1 MPEITVVA
9 GARPNFMKVAP
20 LLRALRG
27 TPLVARLVHTGQH
40 YDAAMSDVFFQQR
53 GIPEPDVYLG
63 VGSGRHGQQT
73 ARILESFES
82 YLVDAPQAQRGVAVV
97 GDVNSTVAC
106 SLAAAKLGIPVAHV
120 EAGLRSFDRA
130 MPEEINRV
138 VTDAI
143 ADLLFVSEPAG
154 EENLRRE
161 GVPEHKIKYV
171 GNVMI
176 DTLVDQLPAADRLDI
191 NAMFGLDPGSYAL
204 VTLHRPSN
212 VDDPQRLSALIDFL
226 MCASQSLHVIF
237 PVHPRTR
244 ERLCSSG
251 LTGKMDGRVVLSDP
265 LGYIENLAL
274 MKGAKLVLTD
284 SGGMQEETSFLGI
297 PCLTLRNS
305 TERPVTV
312 SHGTNTIIGDD
323 LSRAYRAFSEVLAGS
338 YRRGQ
343 AIPGWDGRASERI
356 AAALCDAWLN

>member
-1 MPEITVVA
+1 MPEVTVVA

-27 TPLVARLVHTGQH
+27 TDLVPRLVHTGQH
-40 YDAAMSDVFFQQR
+40 YDAAMSDIFFQQL
-53 GIPEPDVYLG
+53 GIPEPDVHLG
-63 VGSGRHGQQT
+63 IGSGTHGQQT

-82 YLVDAPQAQRGVAVV
+82 YLANAPRPQRGVVVV
-97 GDVNSTVAC
+97 GDVNSTMAC
-106 SLAAAKLGIPVAHV
+106 ALAAAKLGVGVAHV
-120 EAGLRSFDRA
+120 EAGLRSFDRS
-130 MPEEINRV
+130 MPEEVNRV

-143 ADLLFVSEPAG
+143 ANLLFVSEPAG
-154 EENLRRE
+154 EANLRRE
-161 GVPEHKIKYV
+161 GVAEQKIHYA

-176 DTLVDQLPAADRLDI
+176 DTLVAQLPIADRLDI
-191 NAMFGLDPGSYAL
+191 GATFGLEPASYAL

-212 VDDPQRLSALIDFL
+212 VDDPRRLSALIEFL
-226 MCASQSLHVIF
+226 MYASKSVRVF
-237 PVHPRTR
+237 FVVHPRTR

-251 LTGKMDGRVVLSDP
+251 LTGKLEGRVRLSPP
-265 LGYIENLAL
+265 LGYLENLAL

-284 SGGMQEETSFLGI
+284 SGGMQEETSFLGV

-312 SHGTNTIIGDD
+312 SQGTNTIVGDD
-323 LSRAYRAFSEVLAGS
+323 LGRAYQAFDEVLAGS

-356 AAALCDAWLN
+356 AAVLTRAWAN

>member
-1 MPEITVVA
+1 
-9 GARPNFMKVAP
+9 MKVAP

-27 TPLVARLVHTGQH
+27 KPLVARLVHTGQH
-40 YDAAMSDVFFQQR
+40 YDAAMSDIFFQQL
-53 GIPEPDVYLG
+53 GIPEPDVHLG
-63 VGSGRHGQQT
+63 VGSGPHGQQT
-73 ARILESFES
+73 ARVLESFES
-82 YLVDAPQAQRGVAVV
+82 YLVNAPQAQRGVVVV

-120 EAGLRSFDRA
+120 EAGLRSFDRT

-161 GVPEHKIKYV
+161 GVPERKIKYV

-176 DTLVDQLPAADRLDI
+176 DTLVAQLSAAERLDI
-191 NAMFGLDPGSYAL
+191 NTMFGLDPGGYAL

-212 VDDPQRLSALIDFL
+212 VDNPEQLSALIDL
-226 MCASQSLHVIF
+226 LTYASKSVRVIF
-237 PVHPRTR
+237 PMHPRTR
-244 ERLCSSG
+244 ERLCLSG
-251 LTGKMDGRVVLSDP
+251 LIGKLDGRVMLSAP
-265 LGYIENLAL
+265 LGYVENLAL
-274 MKGAKLVLTD
+274 MKAAKLVLTD
-284 SGGMQEETSFLGI
+284 SGGMQEETTFLGV
-297 PCLTLRNS
+297 PCLTLRAS
-305 TERPVTV
+305 TERPITV
-312 SHGTNTIIGDD
+312 SHGTNTIIGGD
-323 LSRAYRAFSEVLAGS
+323 LGRAYRAFDEVLAGS

-356 AAALCDAWLN
+356 AAALCEAWLN

>member
-27 TPLVARLVHTGQH
+27 TPLVPRLVHTGQH
-40 YDAAMSDVFFQQR
+40 YDAAMSGIFFQQL
-53 GIPEPDVYLG
+53 GIAEPDVHLG
-63 VGSGRHGQQT
+63 VGSGTHGRQT

-82 YLVDAPQAQRGVAVV
+82 YLVNAQPAQRGIVVV

-106 SLAAAKLGIPVAHV
+106 SLAAAKLGVRVAHV
-120 EAGLRSFDRA
+120 EAGLRSFDRT

-154 EENLRRE
+154 ERNLRRE
-161 GVPEHKIKYV
+161 GVPAGKIHYV

-176 DTLVDQLPAADRLDI
+176 DTLVAQLPAADRVDI
-191 NAMFGLDPGSYAL
+191 KGVFGLEPDNYAL

-212 VDDPQRLSALIDFL
+212 VDDPEQLSALIDFL
-226 MCASQSLHVIF
+226 LYASESVRVF
-237 PVHPRTR
+237 FAVHPRTR
-244 ERLCSSG
+244 ERLRTSE
-251 LTGKMDGRVVLSDP
+251 LAGKLDGRVVLSPP

-274 MKGAKLVLTD
+274 MKRAKVVLTD
-284 SGGMQEETSFLGI
+284 SGGMQEETTFLGV
-297 PCLTLRNS
+297 PCLTLRTS
-305 TERPVTV
+305 TERPVTI
-312 SHGTNTIIGDD
+312 SHGTNTLIGDD
-323 LSRAYRAFSEVLAGS
+323 RSRAYRAFDQVIAGS

-343 AIPGWDGRASERI
+343 AIAGWDGRASERI
-356 AAALCDAWLN
+356 AAILLQAWGN